1 MHGESSK
8 IDNLIESSKMGYAS
22 LGESNEFLD
31 KMHSLNNNPSAK
43 VLKKISKYDTN
54 DINMP
59 VLNN

>member
-43 VLKKISKYDTN
+43 VLKKISK
-54 DINMP
+54 
-59 VLNN
+59 